1 MRMNYDTLTLERDGA
16 IATLTLNRPESLNA
30 MTHRMG
36 EELNHAFISVRDDT
50 QARALV
56 ITGAGRAFCAGE
68 DVKQRPAD
76 SAEIRERSTPLGK
89 LARGPL
95 APLEFAATFR
105 SMPKPTIA
113 AVNGAAVGQGLSLA
127 LACDMRIASD
137 NARFGAVW
145 TLRGIPP
152 ESAGAYLLT
161 QLVGP
166 AKACELIFGGKII
179 GAEEAKDIGL
189 VNEVVPAAE
198 FPEATREFAAQMTS
212 GAPVAIGISKMMIYQ
227 ALESSLE
234 VHGRL
239 DFLGQQYAFN
249 TVDREEGIQSFLEK
263 RPAQFK
269 GR

>member
-1 MRMNYDTLTLERDGA
+1 MSYETLLLESENG

-30 MTHRMG
+30 MTRRMG
-36 EELNHAFISVRDDT
+36 SELNDAFVAVRDDT
-50 QARALV
+50 SARALIV
-56 ITGAGRAFCAGE
+56 TGAGRAFCAGE

-76 SAEIRERSTPLGK
+76 SAELREQSTPLGK
-89 LARGPL
+89 LARGPQ
-95 APLEFAATFR
+95 APVDFAETFR
-105 SMPKPTIA
+105 NMAKPTIA

-166 AKACELIFGGKII
+166 AKACELIFAGKII
-179 GAEEAKDIGL
+179 GAQEAKDIGL

-198 FPEATREFAAQMTS
+198 FAEATQAFAQEMTK
-212 GAPVAIGISKMMIYQ
+212 GAPVAIGMSKMMIYQ
-227 ALESSLE
+227 ALETSLS
-234 VHGRL
+234 VHGRF

-249 TVDREEGIQSFLEK
+249 TEDREEGIASFLEK
-263 RPAQFK
+263 RPASFK
-269 GR
+269 GK

>member
-1 MRMNYDTLTLERDGA
+1 MNYETLMLEREGA

-30 MTHRMG
+30 MTHTMG
-36 EELNHAFISVRDDT
+36 VELNDAFVRVRDDSH
-50 QARALV
+50 ARALV

-76 SAEIRERSTPLGK
+76 SAEIRERATPMGK

-95 APLEFAATFR
+95 APIDFANTFR
-105 SMPKPTIA
+105 NMPKPTIA
-113 AVNGAAVGQGLSLA
+113 AVNGPAVGQGLSLA
-127 LACDMRIASD
+127 LACDMRIASET
-137 NARFGAVW
+137 ARFGAVW

-189 VNEVVPAAE
+189 VNEVVPAAD
-198 FPEATREFAAQMTS
+198 FAEATRAFATEMTN

-227 ALESSLE
+227 ALETSLA
-234 VHGRL
+234 VHGRF

-249 TVDREEGIQSFLEK
+249 TEDREEGIQSFLEK
-263 RPAQFK
+263 RPAEFK
-269 GR
+269 GL

>member
-1 MRMNYDTLTLERDGA
+1 MNYETLILEREGA

-30 MTHRMG
+30 MTRTMG
-36 EELNHAFISVRDDT
+36 LELNDAFVRVRDDSE
-50 QARALV
+50 ARALV

-76 SAEIRERSTPLGK
+76 SAEMRERSTPLGK
-89 LARGPL
+89 LARGPQ
-95 APLEFAATFR
+95 APIDFADTFR
-105 SMPKPTIA
+105 NMPIPTIA
-113 AVNGAAVGQGLSLA
+113 AVNGPAVGQGLSLA
-127 LACDMRIASD
+127 LACDMRIAC
-137 NARFGAVW
+137 ATAKFGAIW

-179 GAEEAKDIGL
+179 GAEEAKEIGL
-189 VNEVVPAAE
+189 VNDVVPAAD
-198 FPEATREFAAQMTS
+198 FAEATRAFAAEMTN

-227 ALESSLE
+227 ALETSLG
-234 VHGRL
+234 VHGRF

-249 TVDREEGIQSFLEK
+249 TEDREEGIQSFLEK
-263 RPAQFK
+263 RPAEFK

>member
-1 MRMNYDTLTLERDGA
+1 MNYETLILEREDS

-30 MTHRMG
+30 MTRQMG
-36 EELNHAFISVRDDT
+36 VELNEAFAHARDDT

-56 ITGAGRAFCAGE
+56 VTGAGRAFCAGE

-76 SAEIRERSTPLGK
+76 STEMREQSTPLGK
-89 LARGPL
+89 LTRGPL
-95 APLEFAATFR
+95 APIDFAATFR
-105 SMPKPTIA
+105 NMPKPTIA

-137 NARFGAVW
+137 NAKFGAVW

-161 QLVGP
+161 QLIGP
-166 AKACELIFGGKII
+166 AKACELIFAGKII
-179 GAEEAKDIGL
+179 GADEAKDIGL

-198 FPEATREFAAQMTS
+198 FAEATRAFAAEMTN
-212 GAPVAIGISKMMIYQ
+212 GAPVANGISKMMIYQ
-227 ALESSLE
+227 ALETSLE
-234 VHGRL
+234 VHGRF

-249 TVDREEGIQSFLEK
+249 TQDREEGIQSFLEK
-263 RPAQFK
+263 RPAEFK

>member
-1 MRMNYDTLTLERDGA
+1 MSYETLLLERDNA

-30 MTHRMG
+30 MTHTMG
-36 EELNHAFISVRDDT
+36 LELNDAFAQVRDDT
-50 QARALV
+50 QVRALV

-68 DVKQRPAD
+68 DVKERPAD
-76 SAEIRERSTPLGK
+76 SAAIRERSTPLGK

-95 APLEFAATFR
+95 APIDFADTFR
-105 SMPKPTIA
+105 NMPKPTIA
-113 AVNGAAVGQGLSLA
+113 AVNGPAVGQGLSLA

-137 NARFGAVW
+137 TARFGAVW

-152 ESAGAYLLT
+152 ESAGAFLLT

-179 GAEEAKDIGL
+179 GADEAKDIGL
-189 VNEVVPAAE
+189 VNKVVPAAE
-198 FPEATREFAAQMTS
+198 FAEVTQNFAKEATS

-227 ALESSLE
+227 ALETSLA
-234 VHGRL
+234 VHGRF

-249 TVDREEGIQSFLEK
+249 TEDREEGIQSFLEK
-263 RPAQFK
+263 RPAEFK

>member
-1 MRMNYDTLTLERDGA
+1 MDYETLTLERSDG

-30 MTHRMG
+30 MTQRMG
-36 EELNHAFISVRDDT
+36 IELNHAFSAVRDDT

-76 SAEIRERSTPLGK
+76 SAAIRERSTPLGK

-95 APLEFAATFR
+95 APIDFADTFR
-105 SMPKPTIA
+105 NMPKPTIA

-127 LACDMRIASD
+127 LACDMRIAAD
-137 NARFGAVW
+137 NARLGAIW

-179 GAEEAKDIGL
+179 GADEALEMGL
-189 VNEVVPAAE
+189 VNRVVPAGD
-198 FPEATREFAAQMTS
+198 FAQSARAFALEMTA
-212 GAPVAIGISKMMIYQ
+212 GAPVAIGVSKMMIYQ
-227 ALESSLE
+227 ALETSLA

-249 TVDREEGIQSFLEK
+249 TEDREEGIASFLEK

-269 GR
+269 GS

>member
-1 MRMNYDTLTLERDGA
+1 MNYETLTLTRKDS
-16 IATLTLNRPESLNA
+16 IATLTLNRPQALNA
-30 MTHRMG
+30 MTQTMG
-36 EELNHAFISVRDDT
+36 VELNDAFARVRDDT
-50 QARALV
+50 AARALV

-76 SAEIRERSTPLGK
+76 SAEVRERATPLGK

-95 APLEFAATFR
+95 APIDFASAFR
-105 SMPKPTIA
+105 NMPKPTIA

-127 LACDMRIASD
+127 LACDMRIASE
-137 NARFGAVW
+137 NARLGAIW

-152 ESAGAYLLT
+152 ESAGAFLLT

-179 GAEEAKDIGL
+179 GAQEAKDIGL
-189 VNEVVPAAE
+189 VNKVVPAAD
-198 FPEATREFAAQMTS
+198 FAEATREFASAMTS
-212 GAPVAIGISKMMIYQ
+212 GAPVAIGIAKMMVYQ

-234 VHGRL
+234 VAGRF

-249 TVDREEGIQSFLEK
+249 TQDREEGIQSFLEK
-263 RPAQFK
+263 RPADFK
-269 GR
+269 GL